1 MNQELLN
8 QFLGLLEDSSSFKLM
23 TPEQQASIKDNY
35 QNATDEQLQ
44 QGIKALEEDKVVTT
58 RLEAER
64 KKNQEELEN
73 SVTRIKTR
81 LREIKR
87 EELKEEEAVAEVS
100 DKKEEEALLNEIETM
115 DEPKQKEAPPKKR
128 KKFLGIF

>member
-8 QFLGLLEDSSSFKLM
+8 QFLGLLQASSSFKLM
-23 TPEQQASIKDNY
+23 TPEQQAAINEDY

-44 QGIKALEEDKVVTT
+44 QGINALEEDKVATDKLEVERQKNKEDLEKNVT
-58 RLEAER
+58 
-64 KKNQEELEN
+64 Q
-73 SVTRIKTR
+73 IKAV
-81 LREIKR
+81 LRDIKR
-87 EELKEEEAVAEVS
+87 DERKEEEAADEVA

-115 DEPKQKEAPPKKR
+115 ENPQKKEAPVKKR